1 MANQTKALAGYIDF
15 YEQMARDDLARLPA
29 IFTQQ
34 ARFKDPFND
43 VYGLERISTI
53 FHHMFNTLTAPRF
66 IVEESILDGDVA
78 YIKWQFTGS
87 LKKKAFK
94 LTGVSRV
101 VFDEEG
107 LVSEHIDYWD
117 ASEQFYMKLPFIG
130 GLLRLIRKQAASS

>member
-1 MANQTKALAGYIDF
+1 MADQTKALAGYIDF
-15 YEQMARDDLARLPA
+15 YEQMTRADLARLPA

-43 VYGLERISTI
+43 VYGVERISTI

-87 LKKKAFK
+87 LKSKAFK

-117 ASEQFYMKLPFIG
+117 ASEQFYMKLPIIG